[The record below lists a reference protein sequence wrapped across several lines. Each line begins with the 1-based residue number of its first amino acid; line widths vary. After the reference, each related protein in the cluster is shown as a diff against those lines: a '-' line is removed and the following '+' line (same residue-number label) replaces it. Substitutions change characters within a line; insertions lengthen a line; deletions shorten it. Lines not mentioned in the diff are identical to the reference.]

1 MVDDYNRTEDWGE
14 TLSLDDDAISY
25 VSADSDLDDND
36 DDDAMTDRSTRTL
49 SNIRSDIKVKC
60 VLACDWMISIDVLRF
75 LLYLN
80 LGFTSSNFSIE
91 IWVTFDR

>member
-1 MVDDYNRTEDWGE
+1 MVDDYNRTENWGE
-14 TLSLDDDAISY
+14 TLLDDDAISY
-25 VSADSDLDDND
+25 VSADSDLDD

-75 LLYLN
+75 LLYLI